1 MELTGKVIRS
11 TRSQYVVYQEGKRY
25 TCSVRGKIAGAPDG
39 EGFSIKVGDDVRIR
53 KISDQEGVI
62 ERVLPRKS
70 KLSRAVGGRFYR
82 EHIIAT
88 NIDQMVIIMSVKKP
102 AFKSGLLDRYL
113 VIAEKNGLS
122 GVICIN
128 KTDLAEENQFSE
140 YAEWYPRLGYPVY
153 FTSAIKEVGLE
164 QFRKALKDKVSVLV
178 GHSGVGKSSL
188 VQKIEPSLNLKISE
202 ISEKRKK
209 GKHTTSFVELFPL
222 SFGGYIID
230 TPGVRE
236 LGLWDVYRDE
246 LKSYFTDFV
255 NQAGQCQ
262 FKDCSHINEPG
273 CAVKA
278 AVSSGEIFSQRYR
291 SYCQMYHD
299 LKTMPYELNP
309 L

>member
-11 TRSQYVVYQEGKRY
+11 TRSKYVVYLENKRY

-39 EGFSIKVGDDVRIR
+39 EGFSIKVGDDVRMC
-53 KISDQEGVI
+53 KISDHEGVI
-62 ERVLPRKS
+62 EEVLPRRS

-102 AFKSGLLDRYL
+102 AFKPGLLDRYL
-113 VIAEKNGLS
+113 VIAEKNGLT
-122 GVICIN
+122 GIICIN
-128 KTDLAEENQFSE
+128 KIDLADDNQFAE
-140 YAEWYPRLGYPVY
+140 YADWYPKLGYPVY
-153 FTSAIKEVGLE
+153 FTSALEDVGLD
-164 QFRKALKDKVSVLV
+164 QFGDVLKEKVSVLV

-188 VQKIEPSLNLKISE
+188 VQKIEPSLNLKVSE

-222 SFGGYIID
+222 SFGGYLID

-246 LKSYFTDFV
+246 LKIYFTDFV
-255 NQAGQCQ
+255 KRSDDCQ

-278 AVSSGEIFSQRYR
+278 AVSSGEIFFQRYR
-291 SYCQMYHD
+291 SYCQIYHD

>member
-11 TRSQYVVYQEGKRY
+11 TRSQYIVYQGKKRY
-25 TCSVRGKIAGAPDG
+25 TCSVRGKIAGAADG
-39 EGFSIKVGDDVRIR
+39 EGLSVKVGDDVRIR
-53 KISDQEGVI
+53 KISDHEGVI
-62 ERVLPRKS
+62 ESVLPRKS
-70 KLSRAVGGRFYR
+70 KLSRAVGGRFFR

-113 VIAEKNGLS
+113 VIAQKNNLA
-122 GVICIN
+122 GVVCIN
-128 KTDLAEENQFSE
+128 KIDLAEENQFSE

-153 FTSAIKEVGLE
+153 FTSAKEEIGLE
-164 QFRKALKDKVSVLV
+164 QFGNVFKDKLSVLV

-188 VQKIEPSLNLKISE
+188 VQKIEPSLNLKISS

-222 SFGGYIID
+222 SFGGYLID

-236 LGLWDVYRDE
+236 LGLWDVYRNE
-246 LKSYFTDFV
+246 LKNYFTDFV
-255 NQAGQCQ
+255 EISDDCQ

-278 AVSSGEIFSQRYR
+278 AVSTGEIFSQRYKN
-291 SYCQMYHD
+291 YCQIYHS
-299 LKTMPYELNP
+299 LKMMPYQLNP
-309 L
+309 I

>member
-39 EGFSIKVGDDVRIR
+39 EGFSIKVGDDVRIH

-82 EHIIAT
+82 EHIIAA

-128 KTDLAEENQFSE
+128 KIDLAEENQFSE
-140 YAEWYPRLGYPVY
+140 YADWYPRLGYPVY
-153 FTSAIKEVGLE
+153 FTSALEEVGLDH
-164 QFRKALKDKVSVLV
+164 FRKVLKDKVSVLV

-222 SFGGYIID
+222 SFGGYLID

-246 LKSYFTDFV
+246 LKIYFTDFV
-255 NQAGQCQ
+255 NQAEYCQ

-291 SYCQMYHD
+291 SYCQIYHD
-299 LKTMPYELNP
+299 LKVMPYELNP

>member
-140 YAEWYPRLGYPVY
+140 YA
-153 FTSAIKEVGLE
+153 
-164 QFRKALKDKVSVLV
+164 DK
-178 GHSGVGKSSL
+178 
-188 VQKIEPSLNLKISE
+188 
-202 ISEKRKK
+202 
-209 GKHTTSFVELFPL
+209 
-222 SFGGYIID
+222 
-230 TPGVRE
+230 
-236 LGLWDVYRDE
+236 
-246 LKSYFTDFV
+246 
-255 NQAGQCQ
+255 
-262 FKDCSHINEPG
+262 
-273 CAVKA
+273 
-278 AVSSGEIFSQRYR
+278 
-291 SYCQMYHD
+291 
-299 LKTMPYELNP
+299 
-309 L
+309 

>member
-128 KTDLAEENQFSE
+128 KIDLAEENQFAE
-140 YAEWYPRLGYPVY
+140 YSDWYPKLGFPVY
-153 FTSAIKEVGLE
+153 FTSAIEEVGLDNL
-164 QFRKALKDKVSVLV
+164 RKALKEKVSVLV

-188 VQKIEPSLNLKISE
+188 VQKIEPSSNLKISE